1 MNNSPRPLG
10 PDPTPNTAP
19 DLTAAQRATL
29 DMLRGA
35 SEPARVRDVAARL
48 GLHTNTVREHLDA
61 LVGVGLATRIRAE
74 AVGRGRP
81 AWRYAAVAADDVAV
95 RAYTGMAVALA
106 GHLRRTADDPAAQ
119 ALELGRSWG
128 SDLASGRPRTG
139 GDSRTQVLAHL
150 TDFGFAPVDE
160 STTIALTRCPL
171 LDAARRYP
179 DITCQIHRGLVQ
191 GALDA
196 LGDTRTRPVLIPFAA
211 RGSCTL
217 RLDHLQVPERNES

>member
-10 PDPTPNTAP
+10 PDPAPSVAP

-29 DMLRGA
+29 DALRGDG
-35 SEPARVRDVAARL
+35 PARVVDVAARL
-48 GLHTNTVREHLDA
+48 GLHTNTIREHLDA
-61 LVGVGLATRIRAE
+61 LVGLGVATRMRAE
-74 AVGRGRP
+74 SAGRGRP
-81 AWRYAAVAADDVAV
+81 AWRYAAVAADGVAV

-106 GHLRRTADDPAAQ
+106 GHLRRTAADPAAQ
-119 ALELGRSWG
+119 ARQLGRDWG
-128 SDLASGRPRTG
+128 RDLASGRPRTD
-139 GDSRTQVLAHL
+139 GDSRTQILAHL

-191 GALDA
+191 GSLDA

-217 RLDHLQVPERNES
+217 RLDQPQDGERGDR